1 LSNSNSKKQVFS
13 TWVDDYSD
21 ELLTWASYKLG
32 SQSIAEDLLQDC
44 FMAAFEGYDK
54 FEGRSKPK
62 TWLFSI
68 LNRKIADYYRGH
80 QSDFKNYADP
90 HIAKAEEAVQSFFTS
105 DGHWENMEVD
115 PIWEDEKALLDHAD
129 FREKFDACLADL
141 PILWQEVIKAKYL
154 QNLKAHE
161 ICQDL
166 ELSTTNYWQIT
177 HRAKLLL
184 KKCIETYWQ

>member
-1 LSNSNSKKQVFS
+1 MSDSISKKQAFS

-21 ELLTWASYKLG
+21 ELLRWAAYKLG
-32 SQSIAEDLLQDC
+32 SQSLAEDLVQDC
-44 FMAAFEGYDK
+44 FMAAYQAYDK
-54 FEGRSKPK
+54 FEGRSKAK
-62 TWLFSI
+62 TWLFGI
-68 LNRKIADYYRGH
+68 LNRKIADYYRSH

-90 HIAKAEEAVQSFFTS
+90 HIAKAEETVQGFFTS

-115 PIWEDEKALLDHAD
+115 PVWEDETALLDHPD
-129 FREKFDACLADL
+129 FRDKFAGCLADL
-141 PILWQEVIKAKYL
+141 PTLWQEVIKAKYL
-154 QNLKAHE
+154 QNLKADE

>member
-1 LSNSNSKKQVFS
+1 MSDTNSRREIFS

-21 ELLTWASYKLG
+21 ALLNWATYKLG
-32 SQSIAEDLLQDC
+32 SNSLAEDIVQDC
-44 FMAAFEGYDK
+44 FMAAYESYNS
-54 FEGRSKPK
+54 FEGRSKAK

-68 LNRKIADYYRGH
+68 LNRKIADYYRSH

-90 HIAKAEEAVQSFFTS
+90 HIAKAEETVQGFFSS

-115 PIWEDEKALLDHAD
+115 PIWEDEKALLDHDD
-129 FREKFDACLADL
+129 FREKFEGCLSDL
-141 PILWQEVIKAKYL
+141 PTLWQEVIKAKYL
-154 QNLKAHE
+154 QNLKADE
-161 ICQDL
+161 ICQEL

-184 KKCIETYWQ
+184 KKCIETFWQ

>member
-1 LSNSNSKKQVFS
+1 MSDKYSKKQVFS

-21 ELLTWASYKLG
+21 ELLTWASYKLD
-32 SQSIAEDLLQDC
+32 SPSVAEDLVQDC
-44 FMAAFEGYDK
+44 FLAAFEGYDK

-68 LNRKIADYYRGH
+68 LNRKIADYYRSH
-80 QSDFKNYADP
+80 QNDFKNYADP
-90 HIAKAEEAVQSFFTS
+90 HIAKAEETIQGFFTS

-115 PIWEDEKALLDHAD
+115 PIWEDEKALLDHSD
-129 FREKFDACLADL
+129 FRAKFEGCLADL

-154 QNLKAHE
+154 QNLTANE

>member
-1 LSNSNSKKQVFS
+1 MSNSISKKQAFS

-32 SQSIAEDLLQDC
+32 SQSIAEDLVQDC
-44 FMAAFEGYDK
+44 FMAAYEGYDK

-68 LNRKIADYYRGH
+68 LNRKIADYYRSH

-90 HIAKAEEAVQSFFTS
+90 HIAKAEEAVQGFFTA
-105 DGHWENMEVD
+105 DGHWENRSVD
-115 PIWEDEKALLDHAD
+115 PIWEDEKALLDHDD
-129 FREKFDACLADL
+129 FREKFEACLADL

-154 QNLKAHE
+154 QNLKADE

-184 KKCIETYWQ
+184 KKCIETFWQ

>member
-1 LSNSNSKKQVFS
+1 MTENRAKKDALT
-13 TWVDDYSD
+13 TWVDNYYDD
-21 ELLTWASYKLG
+21 LLSWAEYKLG
-32 SQSIAEDLLQDC
+32 SKILAEDLVQDC
-44 FMAAFEGYDK
+44 FLAAYEAYDK
-54 FEGRSKPK
+54 FEGRSKAK

-68 LNRKIADYYRGH
+68 LNRKIADYYRSH

-90 HIAKAEEAVQSFFTS
+90 HIAKAEETVQGFFSS
-105 DGHWENMEVD
+105 DGHWENMEVE
-115 PIWEDEKALLDHAD
+115 PIWEDQSALLDHPH
-129 FREKFDACLADL
+129 FRDKFEGCLADL
-141 PILWQEVIKAKYL
+141 PDLWQEVIKAKYL
-154 QNLKAHE
+154 QNLKADE